1 MAEFIRLK
9 SDRLGLDAG
18 LRVLKAADYAQTA
31 TAADALAEAR
41 TEAQAIRDKAQ
52 AEYDAL
58 KARGYADGL
67 AEAKAEV
74 AEQIMTI
81 VTRSVDF
88 MAHAEHDIART
99 VLICLRKVLGEFP
112 EEELVLRQARAALHV
127 VRSEPRI
134 TLRVRPEVEE
144 NLRNRLGEILR
155 GQGEVSFLEIVADE
169 GMESGGC
176 RLETEVGIVD
186 ASLELQLQALE
197 KVMLARVEKAA
208 PAEA

>member
-1 MAEFIRLK
+1 MAEFVRLK
-9 SDRLGLDAG
+9 SERPGLDAG

-31 TAADALAEAR
+31 AAAEVLAEAKA
-41 TEAQAIRDKAQ
+41 EAQAISDKAQ
-52 AEYDAL
+52 ADYEAL
-58 KARGYADGL
+58 KARGYSDGL

-99 VLICLRKVLGEFP
+99 VLVCLRKVLGEFP

-134 TLRVRPEVEE
+134 TLRVRAEVEE
-144 NLRNRLGEILR
+144 NLRERLGEILR
-155 GQGEVSFLEIVADE
+155 GQGEVSFLEIVVDE
-169 GMESGGC
+169 GMEAGGC
-176 RLETEVGIVD
+176 RLETEVGVVD

-197 KVMLARVEKAA
+197 KVILARVESV
-208 PAEA
+208 PPVER